1 VTEESLNVPTT
12 AEVSTLGIST
22 LDVSTLD
29 VSMTLDIAMTVDST
43 PLRARVRPRYLL
55 SDFLREHAGVGGV
68 HVACGHGVCGAC
80 TVAVDGTAV
89 RACLMLAVQADGT
102 HVQTVASLSELEG
115 ETAAARDGLTPLQK
129 AFREHHALQC
139 GYCTPGLLVSTA
151 LFLSRHRAAA
161 RDGAAADGASPSRA
175 CAGRAYPGRAE
186 ILDHL
191 NGHLCRCTGYA
202 NIIAAIESVM
212 T

>member
-1 VTEESLNVPTT
+1 VIEEP
-12 AEVSTLGIST
+12 
-22 LDVSTLD
+22 
-29 VSMTLDIAMTVDST
+29 LDIAMTVDGA
-43 PLRARVRPRYLL
+43 PLRARVRPRHLL
-55 SDFLREHAGVGGV
+55 SDFLREQAGVGGV

-89 RACLMLAVQADGT
+89 RACLMLAVQADGA
-102 HVQTVASLSELEG
+102 HVQTVASLGELEG
-115 ETAAARDGLTPLQK
+115 EMPAARDGLTPLQR

-151 LFLSRHRAAA
+151 LFLSQHRAAA
-161 RDGAAADGASPSRA
+161 QDSAR
-175 CAGRAYPGRAE
+175 PGRAA

-202 NIIAAIESVM
+202 NIVAAIESVLP
-212 T
+212 